1 MDFMLDWFPAGGGEQ
16 VGHNVFR
23 YEYSDGLV
31 LIGHSG
37 SVLGFT
43 SSTYWVE
50 GTDVAVAVLTN
61 VGTMHSG
68 MVPASASSVAR
79 ARAFI
84 DQALRVAGAGL

>member
-1 MDFMLDWFPAGGGEQ
+1 MSQNTEENP
-16 VGHNVFR
+16 NVQQSDR
-23 YEYSDGLV
+23 SGYEYPDGLV

-43 SSTYWVE
+43 GSMYWVE
-50 GTDVAVAVLTN
+50 GTDVAVAVLAN

-68 MVPASASSVAR
+68 RAPGSAGSVAR

-84 DQALRVAGAGL
+84 DQAMRVAGAG